1 MEDIKEFATL
11 LEPDERWKYFALH
24 DTETNKPKPY
34 TLGDRYSAIEMIKL
48 NSHVPED
55 VQSQFNV
62 AKMLCIYSWLYYP
75 FHQVAELKAFSTLEM
90 GLRMLF
96 PELRNFKRL
105 LFQAVKKGL
114 IKDEG
119 FRGIQLNPDDPIE
132 YSRKLP
138 ELISSIRNDLEGV
151 PNFV

>member
-1 MEDIKEFATL
+1 
-11 LEPDERWKYFALH
+11 
-24 DTETNKPKPY
+24 
-34 TLGDRYSAIEMIKL
+34 
-48 NSHVPED
+48 
-55 VQSQFNV
+55 V

-75 FHQVAELKAFSTLEM
+75 FHQIAELKAFSTLEM

-96 PELRNFKRL
+96 PELKNFKRL
-105 LFQAVKKGL
+105 LSQAVNNGL

-138 ELISSIRNDLEGV
+138 ELISSIRNDLAHGTTMLHPGSLFTINNCAEILNQLF
-151 PNFV
+151 PE